1 MTLSCVN
8 KGNACGCCAFSM
20 ESLALE
26 RTIKNPV
33 CSGLGQGLHTCITL
47 NYPHFLFTDRIMGEC
62 IPTTGSRMESYAE
75 RTDRKTK
82 KDSCRV

>member
-26 RTIKNPV
+26 RTIKTPYALDLGKVSIPV
-33 CSGLGQGLHTCITL
+33 SH
-47 NYPHFLFTDRIMGEC
+47 
-62 IPTTGSRMESYAE
+62 
-75 RTDRKTK
+75 
-82 KDSCRV
+82 